1 MLRKDLIMRQF
12 EEFGKVLS
20 LILGFKRE
28 KDWEKF
34 EKEVQKAFNQFT
46 SLELEQIERLNETA
60 FETEIIHHPTLSF
73 EQKKIMAALLFEKM
87 NYYHETNRDEYIAL
101 KLKCIT
107 LYSHIQTNFT
117 QNQFDMDVHYKLEFL
132 KNL

>member
-20 LILGFKRE
+20 QILGFKRE
-28 KDWEKF
+28 RDWEKF

-46 SLELEQIERLNETA
+46 SLELEHIACLNESD
-60 FETEIIHHPTLSF
+60 FETEIINHPTLSF

-87 NYYHETNRDEYIAL
+87 NYYLEQNREEYQEL
-101 KLKCIT
+101 KSKCIK
-107 LYSHIQTNFT
+107 LYSHIRDNFT

-132 KNL
+132 KSI

>member
-20 LILGFKRE
+20 QILGFKRE

-46 SLELEQIERLNETA
+46 SLELEYIELLNEA
-60 FETEIIHHPTLSF
+60 DFETEVIKHPTLSF

-87 NYYHETNRDEYIAL
+87 NYYIEQNRDEYQVL
-101 KLKCIT
+101 KSKCIK
-107 LYSHIQTNFT
+107 LYSHIRDNFT

>member
-1 MLRKDLIMRQF
+1 MRQF

-20 LILGFKRE
+20 QILGFKRE

-46 SLELEQIERLNETA
+46 SLELEYIELLNEA
-60 FETEIIHHPTLSF
+60 DFETEVIKHPTLSF

-87 NYYHETNRDEYIAL
+87 NYYIEQNRDEYQVL
-101 KLKCIT
+101 KSKCIK
-107 LYSHIQTNFT
+107 LYSHIRDNFT

>member
-20 LILGFKRE
+20 QILGFKRE

-46 SLELEQIERLNETA
+46 SLELEYIELLNESD
-60 FETEIIHHPTLSF
+60 FETEVIKHPTLSF

-87 NYYHETNRDEYIAL
+87 NYYLEQNRDEYQAL
-101 KLKCIT
+101 KSKCIK
-107 LYSHIQTNFT
+107 LYSHIRDNFT

>member
-20 LILGFKRE
+20 QILSFKRE
-28 KDWEKF
+28 KDWEEF

-46 SLELEQIERLNETA
+46 SLELEHIELLNESD
-60 FETEIIHHPTLSF
+60 FETEVIKHPTLSF

-87 NYYHETNRDEYIAL
+87 NYYLEQNRDEYPML
-101 KLKCIT
+101 KSKCIK
-107 LYSHIQTNFT
+107 LYSHIRDNFT
-117 QNQFDMDVHYKLEFL
+117 ENQFDMDVHYKLEFL

>member
-20 LILGFKRE
+20 QILGFKRE
-28 KDWEKF
+28 RDWEKF

-46 SLELEQIERLNETA
+46 SLELEHIECLNESD
-60 FETEIIHHPTLSF
+60 FETEIINHPTLSF

-87 NYYHETNRDEYIAL
+87 NYYLEQNREEYQEL
-101 KLKCIT
+101 KSKCIK
-107 LYSHIQTNFT
+107 LYSHIRDNFT

-132 KNL
+132 KSI

>member
-34 EKEVQKAFNQFT
+34 EKEVQKAFHQFT
-46 SLELEQIERLNETA
+46 SLELEHIELLNESD
-60 FETEIIHHPTLSF
+60 FETEVINHPTLSF

-87 NYYHETNRDEYIAL
+87 NYYLEHDRDEYQTL
-101 KLKCIT
+101 KSKCIK
-107 LYSHIQTNFT
+107 LYSHIHDNFT
-117 QNQFDMDVHYKLEFL
+117 ENQFDMDVHYKLEFL

>member
-20 LILGFKRE
+20 QILGFKRE

-46 SLELEQIERLNETA
+46 SLELEHIERLNESD
-60 FETEIIHHPTLSF
+60 FEAEVLKHPSLTF

-87 NYYHETNRDEYIAL
+87 NYYLEQNQEGYLAL
-101 KLKCIT
+101 KSKCMM
-107 LYSHIQTNFT
+107 LYSHIQDNFT
-117 QNQFDMDVHYKLEFL
+117 ENQFDMDVHYKLEFL
-132 KNL
+132 KSL